1 MGDASTRAEA
11 MHSGVHALVAG
22 VLRADPAAIARMMRE
37 VEDDA
42 PQGRAYVTALYP
54 HTGRARVV
62 GITGAPGAGK
72 STLVDQLVGAW
83 RAQGL
88 RVGVLAID
96 PSSPL
101 HGGALLGDRIRMLR
115 HTDDPGAY
123 MRSMAS
129 RGQQGGL
136 ALRGG
141 DLVDILDAAG
151 MDVVV
156 VETVG
161 VGQDG
166 VDVMRL
172 AQQVVVVQSPG
183 QGDDI
188 QAMKAGILEIAD
200 VLVVNKCDLP
210 GADRLVH
217 DLKAN
222 VALLPA
228 DAARY
233 VPPILR
239 TQALSGEGID
249 ELAQAL
255 LPGGI
260 ADRGVEHGR
269 ERVQRRLEHRFAG
282 RLREL
287 LLARLDAW
295 LDDECCKA
303 FNVALRERRIDP
315 ESAAQRA
322 IQALLRATD
331 DPLIKEFQP

>member
-1 MGDASTRAEA
+1 MKRNIADASIE
-11 MHSGVHALVAG
+11 G
-22 VLRADPAAIARMMRE
+22 VLRADSAAIARMMRE

-42 PQGRAYVTALYP
+42 PQARERLTALYA

-62 GITGAPGAGK
+62 GITGAPGSGK
-72 STLVDQLVGAW
+72 STLIDQLVGAW
-83 RAQGL
+83 RSRGL

-115 HTDDPGAY
+115 HTGDAGTY
-123 MRSMAS
+123 VRSMAS

-136 ALRGG
+136 ALRTG

-166 VDVMRL
+166 VDIMRMAL
-172 AQQVVVVQSPG
+172 RTVVVQSPG

-200 VLVVNKCDLP
+200 ILVVNKCDLE
-210 GADRLVH
+210 GADCLVR
-217 DLKAN
+217 DLQAAM
-222 VALLPA
+222 ALVPEGSMW
-228 DAARY
+228 RP
-233 VPPILR
+233 PPILR
-239 TQALSGEGID
+239 TRAVSGEGVD
-249 ELAQAL
+249 VLAEAL
-255 LPGGI
+255 LPGGCG
-260 ADRGVEHGR
+260 DRDAVYDR
-269 ERVQRRLEHRFAG
+269 ERVQRRLAYRFAG

-287 LLARLDAW
+287 LLAHLEAW
-295 LDDECCKA
+295 LARDA
-303 FNVALRERRIDP
+303 QAASLLAALSERRIDP
-315 ESAAQRA
+315 ETAAQRA
-322 IQALLRATD
+322 VAAVLAALI
-331 DPLIKEFQP
+331 DPVSKEPQP